1 MVDNVAV
8 TPGTGATFAT
18 DDIGGIQY
26 PRVKI
31 AQGADGTGVD
41 VSSAAPLNVTLAN
54 GTVPSHAVTNA
65 GTFAVQVTS
74 APSTAV
80 TNAGTFA
87 TQATLAAETTKNIGT
102 VRIGDGT
109 DTAGVLPASTA
120 PVAAD
125 TALVVAIS
133 PNGQNANGQAT
144 MANSTPVVMASDQS
158 IIQTAPQPLATGGLS
173 VFRSLDLDE
182 TEEEVKATAGCLYK
196 IRATNRTTSARY
208 LKLYNATAASTTVG
222 TTTPLDTIVLPAGGS
237 ADLATVVTES
247 FGGLGLTF
255 STALSMAVTT
265 GFADNDTGAPGAN
278 DVIVSAYYK

>member
-1 MVDNVAV
+1 MADNVAV

-31 AQGADGTGVD
+31 SQGADGSGTD

-54 GTVPSHAVTNA
+54 GSVPSHAVTNA
-65 GTFAVQVTS
+65 GTFATQVTS
-74 APSTAV
+74 IA
-80 TNAGTFA
+80 AGTN
-87 TQATLAAETTKNIGT
+87 NIGD
-102 VRIGDGT
+102 VD
-109 DTAGVLPASTA
+109 VLTLGGQTPAYGSGASNASTIRTVIA
-120 PVAAD
+120 SD
-125 TALVVAIS
+125 S
-133 PNGQNANGQAT
+133 QNANGQAT
-144 MANSTPVVMASDQS
+144 MANSAPVVIASDQAVVS
-158 IIQTAPQPLATGGLS
+158 VAPQPLATGGLS

-196 IRATNRTTSARY
+196 IRATNRTTSVRY

-222 TTTPLDTIVLPAGGS
+222 TTTPLDTIPLPANAS
-237 ADLATVVTES
+237 DYTVLTES
-247 FGGLGLTF
+247 FGGLGLAF